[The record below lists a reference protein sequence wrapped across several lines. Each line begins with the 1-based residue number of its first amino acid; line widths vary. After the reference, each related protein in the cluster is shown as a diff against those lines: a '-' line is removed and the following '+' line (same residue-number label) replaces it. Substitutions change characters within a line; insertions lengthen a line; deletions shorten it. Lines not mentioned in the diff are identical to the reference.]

1 MTPSRLDS
9 ATGAAAAPLEL
20 ADVVAA
26 HAEAFVC
33 QNYVSPQQRKVLAA
47 IENCRTVALGGTRY
61 WCAHCGFERYV
72 YHSCRNRHCPKC
84 QTLTKERWLRSRKAE
99 LLPVPY
105 FHNVFTLPHEI
116 NPLILWSENNQ
127 RRLLSLLFGAAS
139 QTLQQFG
146 KNHLRGQLGFVLVLH
161 TWDQQLRPHFHL
173 HGLIA
178 GGALGNE
185 EWIPSTPTF
194 LFPVRALSK
203 VFRGK
208 FLAGLE
214 CLLQQGKLDVPPA
227 LQPTRAQRHWLRRLR
242 RHGWIV
248 YSKAP
253 FAGPGKLLDYLGR
266 YTHKTAISNC
276 RLVALHGDQVT
287 FTWRDRADGDRR
299 KLLTLPAAEFLRRF
313 LSHVLPKGFM
323 RIRQFGF
330 LANRCKQQTL
340 RRCREYLAADPPQ
353 QLSEKSFVELMLE
366 LTGINVDRCP
376 HCGRPLYLALIGRH
390 RNERTRPMVFDS
402 S

>member
-1 MTPSRLDS
+1 MRPRKRCSR
-9 ATGAAAAPLEL
+9 
-20 ADVVAA
+20 
-26 HAEAFVC
+26 
-33 QNYVSPQQRKVLAA
+33 
-47 IENCRTVALGGTRY
+47 
-61 WCAHCGFERYV
+61 
-72 YHSCRNRHCPKC
+72 
-84 QTLTKERWLRSRKAE
+84 
-99 LLPVPY
+99 
-105 FHNVFTLPHEI
+105 
-116 NPLILWSENNQ
+116 
-127 RRLLSLLFGAAS
+127 
-139 QTLQQFG
+139 FG

-242 RHGWIV
+242 RHGWVV

-287 FTWRDRADGDRR
+287 FTWRDRADGDPPQALDAASCRVSEAVFEPRASQGIHADSPVRLSRQSLQAANPKALSRISCCRSAAATFREVVRR
-299 KLLTLPAAEFLRRF
+299 VDARTDRHQRRP
-313 LSHVLPKGFM
+313 LS
-323 RIRQFGF
+323 
-330 LANRCKQQTL
+330 TL
-340 RRCREYLAADPPQ
+340 RPSTVFGRSSGATATSARGRWSSTAPDQDLRIAETEPHKRPSCKANNRPTVPLRARGPIVHSNVTQPGSRPHATVSVAHPRSLQATEI
-353 QLSEKSFVELMLE
+353 LSP
-366 LTGINVDRCP
+366 TNV
-376 HCGRPLYLALIGRH
+376 GRVTIP
-390 RNERTRPMVFDS
+390 NE
-402 S
+402 